1 MSRLCGATNR
11 TLAAKA
17 PRTPRNFQISRK
29 DAKAQ
34 RIQIKYQKNT
44 GEKTEKIGPGSHF
57 GDPIFKFETLCVF
70 AANLNYESA

>member
-17 PRTPRNFQISRK
+17 PRTPKNFQISRK

-34 RIQIKYQKNT
+34 RIQIKYQKKHRGENRENRT
-44 GEKTEKIGPGSHF
+44 GFTFRRSNF
-57 GDPIFKFETLCVF
+57 
-70 AANLNYESA
+70 

>member
-17 PRTPRNFQISRK
+17 PRTPKNFQISRK
-29 DAKAQ
+29 DARRREYKLNV
-34 RIQIKYQKNT
+34 KKNT